1 MGTFDHTD
9 AYLMSLVWLYCEQH
23 SSLVTEWAKFSKSE
37 SGLMQRSGLQSGL
50 MQWSGLQS
58 GLMQWSGLE
67 IIKLMTDQKLELVA
81 QMSEQFVCQV
91 GHKLK

>member
-1 MGTFDHTD
+1 M
-9 AYLMSLVWLYCEQH
+9 
-23 SSLVTEWAKFSKSE
+23 TEWAKFSKSE

-50 MQWSGLQS
+50 MQRSGLQSGLMQRAGLQS